1 MNTAAR
7 TKKMVLTY
15 AAAFLL
21 LFIMHS
27 VHSVETYP
35 FDSGT
40 YWTKGY
46 AFGMEQ
52 FRFTNFQDDVRG
64 YLYPFLHYILIK
76 LASLGIG
83 TEQINLWLFH
93 SLLYA
98 FLFVK
103 LLPDFLEEVFQI
115 EISYFPRMAFTMVC
129 AYFLKGLILYPL
141 SDLPALCFATLAL
154 HNYWHLTQNAK
165 PLPTWSRCLKGFKIG
180 VYAAAAYYI
189 RPVYLILL
197 AVLCG
202 SILYSI
208 VRRRNYALAFAA
220 LGLLLVAA
228 PQSAINHANAGTYHP
243 AILTYD
249 SGDSLFLK
257 QLGWG
262 ISYQKY
268 ETTLDVE
275 QWGSPSVYF
284 EDQIGKRLVEKDG
297 GFGSYWEYI
306 QFVCRHFADVA
317 CIYMKHIFNG
327 MDLVF
332 RDVYIKNIYAPRF
345 FTQFFHYTML
355 FAGLH
360 GLSVFFFCKK
370 WNFAQIGFC
379 TLYLLPVL
387 LSAPTAVET
396 RFFTAL
402 HLLFYLSGCMALF
415 KKRGGVLEK
424 KTLLRNI
431 APYIGFISLCFLF
444 NSQTFNATG
453 IPLW

>member
-21 LFIMHS
+21 LFAMHS
-27 VHSVETYP
+27 IRPVESYP

-40 YWTKGY
+40 YWAQSY
-46 AFGMEQ
+46 AFGIEQ
-52 FRFTNFQDDVRG
+52 FQFTNFQDDVRG

-103 LLPDFLEEVFQI
+103 LFPDFLEEVFRLKI
-115 EISYFPRMAFTMVC
+115 PCLPRLAFTMVC
-129 AYFLKGLILYPL
+129 AFFLKGLILYPL

-154 HNYWHLTQNAK
+154 HNYWQLTQNTK
-165 PLPTWSRCLKGFKIG
+165 PRPIWLKCLKGFKIG
-180 VYAAAAYYI
+180 AYAAAAYYI

-197 AVLCG
+197 AGLCV
-202 SILYSI
+202 SIVYSI
-208 VRRRNYALAFAA
+208 ILRRKYALLFAA

-228 PQSAINHANAGTYHP
+228 PQSAINHANTGTYHP
-243 AILTYD
+243 AILTYG
-249 SGDSLFLK
+249 SSDSLFLK
-257 QLGWG
+257 QLNWG
-262 ISYQKY
+262 ICYQKY
-268 ETTLDVE
+268 ETTLDME
-275 QWGSPSVYF
+275 QWGSNSVYF
-284 EDQIGKRLVEKDG
+284 KDRIGNRLIKKEG
-297 GFGSYWEYI
+297 EFASYGEYI
-306 QFVCRHFADVA
+306 QFVCKHFADVA

-360 GLSVFFFCKK
+360 GLSAFFFCKK

-387 LSAPTAVET
+387 LSTPTAVET

-402 HLLFYLSGCMALF
+402 HLLFYLSGCMAF
-415 KKRGGVLEK
+415 FRGGGMEK

-431 APYIGFISLCFLF
+431 VPYIGFISLCFLF